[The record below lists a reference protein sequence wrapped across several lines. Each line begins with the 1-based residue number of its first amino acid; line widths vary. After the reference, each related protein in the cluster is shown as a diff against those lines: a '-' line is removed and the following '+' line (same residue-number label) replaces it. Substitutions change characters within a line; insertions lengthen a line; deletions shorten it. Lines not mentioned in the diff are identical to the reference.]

1 MLLLL
6 PSRYSCDSSKISAW
20 GQLILASAKSV
31 TSVIEGDVPG
41 FAESLA
47 ELGSALKSI
56 LTGSGGEMIKEYQE
70 IGKTLARAEADLDT
84 SAYCDEAVVDV
95 IRKKL
100 AAMEFI

>member
-1 MLLLL
+1 
-6 PSRYSCDSSKISAW
+6 
-20 GQLILASAKSV
+20 
-31 TSVIEGDVPG
+31 
-41 FAESLA
+41 
-47 ELGSALKSI
+47 
-56 LTGSGGEMIKEYQE
+56 MIKEYQE